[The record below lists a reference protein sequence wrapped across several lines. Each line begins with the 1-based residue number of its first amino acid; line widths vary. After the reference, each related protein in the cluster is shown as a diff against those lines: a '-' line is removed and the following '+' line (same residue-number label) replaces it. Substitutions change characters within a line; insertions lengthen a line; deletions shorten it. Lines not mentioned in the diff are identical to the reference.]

1 MKEVP
6 DEPFPRANNV
16 VGVGIVVYLPRFLK
30 QRAFQCVQLSL
41 SQAAKTV
48 AAGPEWLG
56 ATALVELHIPRRLPG
71 ITEDLTSPN

>member
-30 QRAFQCVQLSL
+30 
-41 SQAAKTV
+41 AKSFSMR
-48 AAGPEWLG
+48 P
-56 ATALVELHIPRRLPG
+56 ALLIASRKNRCGGSRMARGHRIG
-71 ITEDLTSPN
+71 